1 MAFEI
6 IIKPI
11 VFLDLD
17 EAINWYESEQEGLA
31 ARFYESFETAIERI
45 KENPDAFTNVIA
57 GVKRILLKRFPYKV
71 FYSVSENTIFILG
84 VTHSKR
90 SNAYIR
96 KRLRSMK

>member
-31 ARFYESFETAIERI
+31 ARFYKSFETAIERI

-57 GVKRILLKRFPYKV
+57 EVKRILLK
-71 FYSVSENTIFILG
+71 
-84 VTHSKR
+84 
-90 SNAYIR
+90 
-96 KRLRSMK
+96 